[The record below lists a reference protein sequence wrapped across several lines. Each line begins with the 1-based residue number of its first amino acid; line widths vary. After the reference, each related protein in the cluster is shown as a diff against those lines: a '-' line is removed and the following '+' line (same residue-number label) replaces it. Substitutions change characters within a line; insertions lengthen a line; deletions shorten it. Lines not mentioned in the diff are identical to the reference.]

1 MNGYPS
7 NFADALDATCDRLL
21 QAMHVDGFWEGRLSS
36 SALSTATAL
45 SALALADDPGD
56 ADRLRCALAW
66 LAGSQNADGGW
77 GDTAD
82 SPSNLATTLLAIA
95 AMHLVSRG
103 GHAPPEP
110 LERAQAYLAARTRRT
125 RHAPRDAL
133 PQASPDALPQAPPDA
148 RPHAER
154 EEYKEYKEYREYKEY
169 KEYMKRA
176 IVEAVR
182 NEYGEDRTFAIPIL
196 MNCGLAGLVNWEDI
210 PALPFELAAFPH
222 SWYKALRLHVVS
234 YALPALIAIGLLLER
249 RHKPAGILRRVLRG
263 AVRPRVL
270 EKLRRIQPAQGGFL
284 EAAPLTSFVAMAM
297 VALYGP
303 GQPVAAQ
310 CLGFLRRCQRAEGA
324 WPIDTNLSVWLTTAA
339 VAALAEAGKL
349 GAIDCGRTARWIVA
363 RQHRVRHLS
372 TQAEPGGWAWTHLP
386 GGIPD
391 VDDTSG
397 AILALRALGHSEGV
411 AAGVEWL
418 LAMQN
423 GDGGWPTFCRGWG
436 KLPFDRSSPDLTAHA
451 LRAIGPGPEGD
462 RAKRA
467 VRRGLRYLD
476 RVQQADG
483 SWIPLWFGNQG
494 APGQTNLVLGT
505 SRVLRAL
512 ETLDRGRASAAR
524 GVEYLLRAQNADGG
538 WGGAEAVASSVEET
552 AMAVAAL
559 AGWTETEATRPALLR
574 GVGYLRAAATG
585 VSRPAAPIGLYF
597 AHLWYSEDL
606 YPQIWTLEALGRA
619 ATFGGLL
626 APKGR
631 DSIAQGEALGE
642 RLTEN
647 RTRPNGP

>member
-1 MNGYPS
+1 
-7 NFADALDATCDRLL
+7 
-21 QAMHVDGFWEGRLSS
+21 MHADGFWEGRLSS

-56 ADRLRCALAW
+56 ADRLRCGVAW

-103 GHAPPEP
+103 GHAPLEP
-110 LERAQAYLAARTRRT
+110 LERAQAYLTARTCRT
-125 RHAPRDAL
+125 RHAPRDGL
-133 PQASPDALPQAPPDA
+133 PQASPDGS
-148 RPHAER
+148 PHAER
-154 EEYKEYKEYREYKEY
+154 EEYKEDKED
-169 KEYMKRA
+169 MKHA
-176 IVEAVR
+176 IVEAVG

-196 MNCGLAGLVNWEDI
+196 MNCGLAGLVDWKDI
-210 PALPFELAAFPH
+210 PSLPFELAAFPH

-270 EKLRRIQPAQGGFL
+270 EKLRQIQPAQGGFL

-297 VALYGP
+297 IALYGP
-303 GQPVAAQ
+303 GQPVAAE
-310 CLGFLRRCQRAEGA
+310 CLGFLRRSQRAEGA

-349 GAIDCGRTARWIVA
+349 DAIDRGRTARWIAA
-363 RQHRVRHLS
+363 RQHHVRHPS

-397 AILALRALGHSEGV
+397 AILALRALGHGEGV

-451 LRAIGPGPEGD
+451 LRAIGSGPEG
-462 RAKRA
+462 AI
-467 VRRGLRYLD
+467 RRGLRYLD

-494 APGQTNLVLGT
+494 APSQTNPVLGT

-512 ETLDRGRASAAR
+512 ETLDRGGASAAR
-524 GVEYLLRAQNADGG
+524 GVEYLLRAQNVDGG
-538 WGGAEAVASSVEET
+538 WGGAEAVASSAEET

-559 AGWTETEATRPALLR
+559 AGWTETPATRPALVR
-574 GVGYLRAAATG
+574 GVGYLRAAVTG
-585 VSRPAAPIGLYF
+585 TSGPAAAIGLYF

-619 ATFGGLL
+619 AAFGVSLD
-626 APKGR
+626 AASR
-631 DSIAQGEALGE
+631 
-642 RLTEN
+642 
-647 RTRPNGP
+647 